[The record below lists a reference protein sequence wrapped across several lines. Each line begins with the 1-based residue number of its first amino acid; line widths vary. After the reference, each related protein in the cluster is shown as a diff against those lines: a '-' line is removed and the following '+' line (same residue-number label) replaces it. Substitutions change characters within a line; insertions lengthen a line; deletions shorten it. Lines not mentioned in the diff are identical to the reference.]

1 MAGESG
7 ERPVEESEA
16 QVGTRVRG
24 RRATVLVDREF
35 QLRFITRLGGLLF
48 FYLLLFLLISVV
60 APVAFTFLGD
70 PPEWALT
77 ETAFRVEVLMRLILA
92 PLVCTF
98 LCLFCHG
105 VLETFKVAGPN
116 YRYKAVLRDVAGLR
130 IPRGVRTRKGDYLRE
145 TTDAFDHA
153 LTTLHDCVRDLQRSS
168 RDAAAKV
175 KDALVDAPAS
185 DATRAALAAVEQV
198 EAGLARFA
206 LLSRAPECRPLALED
221 APVESCEPAAGSAS
235 PAPAEQAPVGTSS

>member
-1 MAGESG
+1 M
-7 ERPVEESEA
+7 EESQA
-16 QVGTRVRG
+16 QDGTRTRG
-24 RRATVLVDREF
+24 RRAKVLVDREF

-77 ETAFRVEVLMRLILA
+77 ETAFRVEVLLRLILA

-116 YRYKAVLRDVAGLR
+116 YRYKAVLRDLARFRV
-130 IPRGVRTRKGDYLRE
+130 PRGVRTRKGDYLRE
-145 TTDAFDHA
+145 TTDAFDQA
-153 LTTLHDCVRDLQRSS
+153 LTTIHDHVREMQRMS

-175 KDALVDAPAS
+175 TDALVDARNVEAS
-185 DATRAALAAVEQV
+185 RAALLAVKQIE
-198 EAGLARFA
+198 EALARYT
-206 LLSRAPECRPLALED
+206 LLSRAPECRPVPLEER
-221 APVESCEPAAGSAS
+221 PVEPCETASGADEPAEAAN
-235 PAPAEQAPVGTSS
+235 APAQTSS